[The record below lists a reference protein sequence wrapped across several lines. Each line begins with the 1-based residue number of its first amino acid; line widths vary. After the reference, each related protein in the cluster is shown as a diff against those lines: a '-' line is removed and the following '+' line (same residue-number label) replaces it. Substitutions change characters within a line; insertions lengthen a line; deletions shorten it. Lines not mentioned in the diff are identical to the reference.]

1 MNEACPRCGA
11 TIAPRR
17 LSLRKLSVL
26 AVYVSLLLSLLVPAC
41 WVAGQWVERQ
51 SQRILDRMSR
61 HEQFDNW
68 NL

>member
-11 TIAPRR
+11 PIAPRQP
-17 LSLRKLSVL
+17 SLRKLSVG
-26 AVYVSLLLSLLVPAC
+26 AVGVSLLLSILVPAC

-51 SQRILDRMSR
+51 GQRILDQMSW
-61 HEQFDNW
+61 HEPFDNW